1 VRQMKQI
8 PEIRFFPIPKNL
20 KEMTPDER
28 RDYATKL
35 ADHMLQQAIEENEK
49 TNKPLIRKV
58 LKMVVRIISIM
69 LVCFFYLVAILQI
82 QDHFVGY
89 GIVSIG
95 VGTIFL
101 AFCLRARIRKW
112 LQHVG
117 KMVKLRPNP

>member
-1 VRQMKQI
+1 MKQI

-28 RDYATKL
+28 HDYATKL
-35 ADHMLQQAIEENEK
+35 ADHMLQQAKEEYEK
-49 TNKPLIRKV
+49 TNKPPIKKV
-58 LKMVVRIISIM
+58 LKMVGRIISIV

-89 GIVSIG
+89 GFVSIG

-101 AFCLRARIRKW
+101 ALCLSARIRKW
-112 LQHVG
+112 LQHEG
-117 KMVKLRPNP
+117 KLAKLRPNP